1 MSYQHIILE
10 EQEAIGIITLNRP
23 KVLNALN
30 NEMMQ
35 ELAHAIDR
43 IEHQSNKKVIV
54 IKGDEKH
61 FAVGAD
67 IRELMGRN
75 HASNFKDNFIT
86 EHWERIAHCRIP
98 TSAAVAGFVM
108 GAGCELAMMCD
119 MIIAADNARFSQ
131 PEISIG
137 LLPGAGGTQR
147 LPRAIGKAKAMD
159 LCLTGRFM
167 EVDEAEKLGLVSRVV
182 PLINWWHETMM
193 IAERISHMSKPVAMM
208 VKESINRGYEQ
219 SLAEGLKSERRMFHS
234 LFAFDDPKEGMEAF
248 VEKRPAVF
256 KDS

>member
-1 MSYQHIILE
+1 MSYHTITLE
-10 EQEAIGIITLNRP
+10 EQDAIGIITLNRP
-23 KVLNALN
+23 NVLNAIN
-30 NEMMQ
+30 DEMMQ
-35 ELAHAIDR
+35 EMAHAIDR
-43 IEHQSNKKVIV
+43 IEQQSGKKVII
-54 IKGDEKH
+54 IKGDEKQ

-86 EHWERIAHCRIP
+86 HHWERIAHCRIP
-98 TSAAVAGFVM
+98 TIAAVAGFAM

-159 LCLTGRFM
+159 LCITGRFM
-167 EVDEAEKLGLVSRVV
+167 EVDEAERIGLVSRVV
-182 PLINWWHETMM
+182 PLINWLHETMM
-193 IAERISHMSKPVAMM
+193 VAERISHMSKPVAMM
-208 VKESINRGYEQ
+208 IKESINRGYEQ
-219 SLAEGLKSERRMFHS
+219 SLTEGLKSERRMFHS
-234 LFAFDDPKEGMEAF
+234 LFAYDDPKEGMKAF
-248 VEKRPAVF
+248 IEKRPAAF
-256 KDS
+256 QDN